1 VISFSFD
8 GKIYQAQEGDTL
20 AAALLRNGIGL
31 VGRSFKYHRPRG
43 IMTAG
48 VEEPNALVTV
58 GEGGRTEPNT
68 RATDVFVYEG
78 LVARSQNRWPNLSFD
93 LGAVLGFAAPIFSAG
108 FYYKTFFG
116 SAKRWMLY
124 EYFIRKA
131 AGLGDAPTEVDPD
144 RFSQRAAF
152 CDVLVVGAGPAGLQA
167 ALEAAEA
174 GKRVILVEQDSVL
187 GPSLIRDPQELDAA
201 WTSATAARIR
211 AKGGRILTRT
221 TASGYWEHD
230 LVTLT
235 QRIAEPGQIPAN
247 GVAQRLWHV
256 RAGSVIL
263 ATGSIERPMAFAH
276 NDRPGV
282 MLSQS
287 VRTYVQ
293 RFGVVPGK
301 RVVIATNN
309 DDAYKTAHALKAKG
323 AEIVAIL
330 DARPAPAGAE
340 SGLPV
345 HNNAVPVSTKGARHC
360 LKSVSALVD
369 GSPKNWNADLL
380 AVSGGFTPVVHLHMQ
395 AGGTLDWNEAAQAFV
410 PATARQ
416 NVTTIG
422 GAANPDPI
430 FSSPLAGEER
440 VGLATQEPSNSW
452 RGGSD
457 TADQQPPLP
466 LRLNDKSP
474 SLTPVRSVGVW
485 NAPGIPKMMPGASS
499 TPTVQTPAR
508 GEGQLQPNPKH
519 SFIDFQNDVTLADV
533 DLAWT
538 EGYRSVEHLK
548 RYTTLGMA
556 TDQGKLSNMAALGR
570 LAEKQGVAIPE
581 AGLTTFRPPYT
592 PVTMG
597 LFAGAG
603 AKNAGAHVRRLALYD
618 THAAKSPLWQPL
630 GYWFRPRAYPVGGET
645 LAQAA
650 LREAKA
656 VRNNVGMTDVSTL
669 AKFEISGPD
678 AAAFLEIICATTV
691 NKLAVG
697 RGRYT
702 FMLRED
708 GFVFDDG
715 TVWRLAEN
723 RYLLTS
729 STGGADRMATH
740 ISYVRQYLCPHM
752 RVSAVN
758 VQEQHA
764 GIAVAGPNAK
774 AVLTGLIGEEPP
786 RHMSTVPATIKGV
799 PVLVLA
805 ASYSGE
811 RAFEIYAEATHAAPV
826 WAALE
831 DAVTAQGGCLYG
843 LEAME
848 FLRIEKGHLVVGGE
862 VDGRMTP
869 HDLALD
875 KMLNKVGGYIGA
887 SGLSR
892 PALSEPGR
900 RQLVGL
906 EAIEGNIP
914 EGSMLITRE
923 GEAPLGHVTAAALR
937 IIEGGSIALGQLEGG
952 FARAGEELIATSP
965 TRGQNARVRVVA
977 PHFYDAA
984 GVRYRD

>member
-1 VISFSFD
+1 VINFTFD
-8 GKIYQAQEGDTL
+8 GKAYQAQEGDTL

-58 GEGGRTEPNT
+58 GEGGRAEPNT

-78 LVARSQNRWPNLSFD
+78 LVARSQNRWPSLTLDF
-93 LGAVLGFAAPIFSAG
+93 GAVLGLAAPIFSAG

-116 SAKRWMLY
+116 SAKRWMFY

-131 AGLGDAPTEVDPD
+131 AGLGEAPAEADPD

-152 CDVLVVGAGPAGLQA
+152 CDVLVVGAGPAGLSA

-174 GKRVILVEQDSVL
+174 GKCVILVEQDGIL
-187 GPSLIRDPQELDAA
+187 GPSLIRDPQDLDAT
-201 WTSATAARIR
+201 WIEATAARIH
-211 AKGGRILTRT
+211 AAGGRILTRT

-235 QRIAEPGQIPAN
+235 QRIAEPGQVPEN
-247 GVAQRLWHV
+247 GTVQRLWHV
-256 RAGSVIL
+256 RAGQVIL

-282 MLSQS
+282 MLSQA
-287 VRTYVQ
+287 VRTYVA

-309 DDAYKTAHALKAKG
+309 DDAYQTAHALKEAG

-330 DARPAPAGAE
+330 DARPSPAGAG
-340 SGLPV
+340 SGFPV
-345 HNNAVPVSTKGARHC
+345 LNNAAPLSTKGARHC
-360 LKSVSALVD
+360 LKSVSAQVN
-369 GSPKNWNADLL
+369 GATKSWNADLL

-395 AGGTLDWNEAAQAFV
+395 AGGTLDWHEAAQGFV
-410 PATARQ
+410 PATSRQ

-422 GAANPDPI
+422 GAA
-430 FSSPLAGEER
+430 SP
-440 VGLATQEPSNSW
+440 EP
-452 RGGSD
+452 
-457 TADQQPPLP
+457 
-466 LRLNDKSP
+466 
-474 SLTPVRSVGVW
+474 VF
-485 NAPGIPKMMPGASS
+485 
-499 TPTVQTPAR
+499 TVTPAS
-508 GEGQLQPNPKH
+508 NPKKC
-519 SFIDFQNDVTLADV
+519 FIDFQNDVTLADV
-533 DLAWT
+533 DLAWA

-603 AKNAGAHVRRLALYD
+603 AKDAGAHVRRLALYD
-618 THAAKSPLWQPL
+618 VHAEKNPIWQPL

-691 NKLAVG
+691 SKLAVG

-729 STGGADRMATH
+729 STGGADRMATL
-740 ISYVRQYLCPHM
+740 ISYVRQYLAPDL

-758 VQEQHA
+758 VQEHHA
-764 GIAVAGPNAK
+764 GIAVAGPKAK
-774 AVLTGLIGEEPP
+774 AVLAGLIGDEPP
-786 RHMSTVPATIKGV
+786 RHMSTVPVTIAGV

-811 RAFEIYAEATHAAPV
+811 RAFEIYVEATQAAPV
-826 WAALE
+826 WAAIE
-831 DAVTAQGGCLYG
+831 GAVSAQAGCLYG
-843 LEAME
+843 MEAME

-862 VDGRMTP
+862 IDGRMTP

-875 KMLNKVGGYIGA
+875 KMLNKAGGYIGA

-892 PALSEPGR
+892 PALSDPGR

-923 GEAPLGHVTAAALR
+923 GETPQGHVSAAGLR
-937 IIEGGSIALGQLEGG
+937 VIEGGTIALGQLVDG
-952 FARAGEELIATSP
+952 FARAGEELIASSP
-965 TRGQNARVRVVA
+965 TRGMKARVRVVA
-977 PHFYDAA
+977 PHFYDAS
-984 GVRYRD
+984 GDRYRD

>member
-1 VISFSFD
+1 MINFTFD
-8 GKIYQAQEGDTL
+8 GKAYQAQPGDTL

-48 VEEPNALVTV
+48 IEEPNALVTV
-58 GEGGRTEPNT
+58 GTGGRAEPNT
-68 RATDVFVYEG
+68 RATDVFVYDG
-78 LVARSQNRWPNLSFD
+78 LVAVSQNRWPNLALDF
-93 LGAVLGFAAPIFSAG
+93 GAVLGLAAPILSAG

-116 SAKRWMLY
+116 SAKRWMFY

-131 AGLGDAPTEVDPD
+131 AGLGNAPTLADPD

-152 CDVLVVGAGPAGLQA
+152 CDVLVVGAGPAGLSA

-174 GKRVILVEQDSVL
+174 GKRVIIVEQDNIL
-187 GPSLIRDPQELDAA
+187 GASLIRDAQEQDAG
-201 WTSATAARIR
+201 WIETTAARIT
-211 AKGGRILTRT
+211 ALGGSIVTRT

-235 QRIAEPGQIPAN
+235 QRIAEPGQVPTN
-247 GVAQRLWHV
+247 GLAQRLWHV
-256 RAGSVIL
+256 RAGQVIL
-263 ATGSIERPMAFAH
+263 ATGSIERPMAFAN

-282 MLSQS
+282 MLSQA

-301 RVVIATNN
+301 RVVISTNN
-309 DDAYKTAHALKAKG
+309 DDAYKTAHALKDAG

-330 DARPAPAGAE
+330 DARPLPAGAD
-340 SGLPV
+340 SGFLV
-345 HNNAVPVSTKGARHC
+345 LSNAIPLSTKGARHR
-360 LKSVSALVD
+360 LKSVSASVD
-369 GSPKNWNADLL
+369 GVIKSWEADLL

-395 AGGTLDWNEAAQAFV
+395 SGGTLDWNDAAQAFV
-410 PATARQ
+410 PAISRQ

-422 GAANPDPI
+422 GAANPQPVFTPYPVPLRRQGSKPLKSDAAKHHQ
-430 FSSPLAGEER
+430 SSPSG
-440 VGLATQEPSNSW
+440 
-452 RGGSD
+452 
-457 TADQQPPLP
+457 PLP
-466 LRLNDKSP
+466 AQGNSHLMSSP
-474 SLTPVRSVGVW
+474 
-485 NAPGIPKMMPGASS
+485 K
-499 TPTVQTPAR
+499 
-508 GEGQLQPNPKH
+508 K
-519 SFIDFQNDVTLADV
+519 SFIDFQNDVTLADI
-533 DLAWT
+533 DQAWA

-570 LAEKQGVAIPE
+570 LAEKQGVAIPD

-597 LFAGAG
+597 LLAGAG
-603 AKNAGAHVRRLALYD
+603 AKDGGAHVRRLALYD
-618 THAAKSPLWQPL
+618 VHAAKHPIWQPL
-630 GYWFRPRAYPVGGET
+630 GYWFRPRAYLVGSET

-656 VRNNVGMTDVSTL
+656 VRTSVGMTDVSTL
-669 AKFEISGPD
+669 AKFEVSGPD
-678 AAAFLEIICATTV
+678 AAALLEIICATSV
-691 NKLAVG
+691 AKLALG

-715 TVWRLAEN
+715 TVWRLDEN

-740 ISYVRQYLCPHM
+740 ISYVRNYLCPHL

-758 VQEQHA
+758 VQEHYA
-764 GIAVAGPNAK
+764 GNAVAGPKAK
-774 AVLTGLIGEEPP
+774 AVLTALIGEEPP
-786 RHMSTVPATIKGV
+786 RHMSTIPAHIAGV
-799 PVLVLA
+799 PVIILA

-811 RAFEIYAEATHAAPV
+811 RAFEIYIETSHAAPV
-826 WAALE
+826 WNACKAAVS
-831 DAVTAQGGCLYG
+831 AAGGCLYG
-843 LEAME
+843 MEAME

-862 VDGRMTP
+862 IDSRLIP

-875 KMLNKVGGYIGA
+875 KMLNKAGGYIGA

-892 PALSEPGR
+892 PALLAPGR
-900 RQLVGL
+900 LQLVGL
-906 EAIEGNIP
+906 EAIEGDIP
-914 EGSMLITRE
+914 EGAMLINRA
-923 GEAPLGHVTAAALR
+923 GETPHGHVSAAAFR
-937 IIEGGSIALGQLEGG
+937 IIEGGSIALGQLKDG
-952 FARAGEELIATSP
+952 FSRHGEELIATSP
-965 TRGQNARVRVVA
+965 TRGIQTRVRVVA
-977 PHFYDAA
+977 PHFYDAS
-984 GVRYRD
+984 GGRYRD